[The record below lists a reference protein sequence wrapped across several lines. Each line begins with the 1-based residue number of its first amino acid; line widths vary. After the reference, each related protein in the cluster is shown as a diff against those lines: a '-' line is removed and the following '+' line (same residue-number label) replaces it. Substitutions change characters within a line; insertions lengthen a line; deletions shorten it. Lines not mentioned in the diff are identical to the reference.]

1 MEEAAALQSGA
12 TLQDGKYRIVQILG
26 QGGFGITY
34 EAEQVAL
41 NRRVA
46 IKEFFMKEYCERD
59 GSTSHVTL
67 GTSGSKDLVS
77 KFRAKFVREAQMIAA
92 FNHPHIIKIY
102 DVFEENGTAYYVME
116 YLEGDSLSAKVQKEG
131 PMSVEQAK
139 AYIREV
145 GQALSYI
152 HQRNCLHFDVKP
164 SNIMLDNDGRA
175 VLIDFGVS
183 KHYDKAGQQTSST
196 PVGISKGYAP
206 LEQYQ
211 QTEISSFTPATD
223 IYALGATL
231 YYLLTGTVPP
241 GASEI
246 NEDGLPSHP
255 SIPEQ
260 LYKAIETAMQPRR
273 KSRPQSVAAFLNLLD
288 GVVDEDEATTL
299 VGVAKPTPAPAA
311 KPAAPQPVAK
321 PKPVPPK
328 PKPEASK
335 PRPVAPK
342 PKPVAKD
349 PVDPSP
355 KPSRKGLWI
364 AIAAGVVGLALA
376 LLLIP
381 RISSK
386 SPKQVLPKDSIAVVA
401 PITEPLQEAEPQA
414 PAAAQEAP
422 AATQKAPATEQQP
435 PATEPQTGSA
445 RITSTP
451 AGAHI
456 WLDGKNT
463 GKVTPG
469 VLEGLKPGSHK
480 LVLKLDGYDDK
491 TVTLTV
497 TAGARAQSNQTL
509 VKKAAPSTQTTSTQ
523 QSSTSTSKSKV
534 EELEAIKSKRTA
546 NTLVAYA
553 DLDEYPRFQGGD
565 PNTFSIWLARNVVY
579 PASAR
584 ENGIQGKVQ
593 LSFIIN
599 ADGSVSDVKVTN
611 NVDLALRKEA
621 IRAVESSPKW
631 TPGKKDGRAVRVSYQ
646 TSVTFRLQ

>member
-116 YLEGDSLSAKVQKEG
+116 FLEGGSLSTKVQQEG
-131 PMSVEQAK
+131 PMPVERAK

-164 SNIMLDNDGRA
+164 SNIMLDTDGRA

-246 NEDGLPSHP
+246 NEDGLPSSP
-255 SIPEQ
+255 AIPEQ
-260 LYKAIETAMQPRR
+260 IFKAIDTAMQPRR
-273 KSRPQSVAAFLNLLD
+273 KSRPQSVADFFKLLD
-288 GVVDEDEATTL
+288 GVVDPAEEEEATTL
-299 VGVAKPTPAPAA
+299 VGVAKPAPAPAA
-311 KPAAPQPVAK
+311 KPAAPQPVS
-321 PKPVPPK
+321 K
-328 PKPEASK
+328 PKPETPKPQPVASK
-335 PRPVAPK
+335 PKPAPK
-342 PKPVAKD
+342 E
-349 PVDPSP
+349 PVDPAS

-376 LLLIP
+376 LVLIP
-381 RISSK
+381 RIGSK
-386 SPKQVLPKDSIAVVA
+386 APKQVPPKDSITVVA
-401 PITEPLQEAEPQA
+401 PITEPVQETETQA
-414 PAAAQEAP
+414 PAAAQETP

-463 GKVTPG
+463 GKVTPST
-469 VLEGLKPGSHK
+469 LEGLKTGSHK
-480 LVLKLDGYDDK
+480 VVLKLDGYDDK
-491 TVTLTV
+491 SVTLTV
-497 TAGARAQSNQTL
+497 TAGTRAQSNQTL

-631 TPGKKDGRAVRVSYQ
+631 TPGKKDGRAVRVTYQ

>member
-116 YLEGDSLSAKVQKEG
+116 FLEGGSLSTKVQQEG
-131 PMSVEQAK
+131 PMPVEQAK

-164 SNIMLDNDGRA
+164 SNIMLDTDGRA

-246 NEDGLPSHP
+246 NEDGLPSSP
-255 SIPEQ
+255 AIPEQ
-260 LYKAIETAMQPRR
+260 IFKAIDTAMQPRR
-273 KSRPQSVAAFLNLLD
+273 KSRPQSVADFFKLLD
-288 GVVDEDEATTL
+288 GVVDPAEEEEATTL
-299 VGVAKPTPAPAA
+299 VGVAKPAPAPAA
-311 KPAAPQPVAK
+311 KPAAPQPVS
-321 PKPVPPK
+321 K
-328 PKPEASK
+328 PKPETLKPQPVASK
-335 PRPVAPK
+335 PKPAPK
-342 PKPVAKD
+342 E
-349 PVDPSP
+349 PVDPAS

-376 LLLIP
+376 LVLIP
-381 RISSK
+381 RIGSK
-386 SPKQVLPKDSIAVVA
+386 TPKQVPPKDSITVVA
-401 PITEPLQEAEPQA
+401 PITEPVQETETQA
-414 PAAAQEAP
+414 PAAAQETP

-463 GKVTPG
+463 GKVTPST
-469 VLEGLKPGSHK
+469 LEGLKTGSHK
-480 LVLKLDGYDDK
+480 VVLKLDGYDDK
-491 TVTLTV
+491 SVTLTV
-497 TAGARAQSNQTL
+497 TAGTRAQSNQTL

-523 QSSTSTSKSKV
+523 QPSTSTSKSKV

-584 ENGIQGKVQ
+584 EKGIQGKVQ

-631 TPGKKDGRAVRVSYQ
+631 TPGKKDGRAVRVTYQ